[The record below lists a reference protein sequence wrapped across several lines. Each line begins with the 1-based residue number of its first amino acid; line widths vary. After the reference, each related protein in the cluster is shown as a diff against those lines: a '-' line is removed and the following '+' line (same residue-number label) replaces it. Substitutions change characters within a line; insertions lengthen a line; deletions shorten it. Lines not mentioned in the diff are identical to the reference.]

1 MPATIDEPEDDF
13 VCVASPVLPTA
24 KSITVHEDF
33 VEVTAGI
40 DEPVELY
47 QTTVERTPTKIVVTL
62 HGEQPQTKVLNA
74 KQAIALLV
82 TMFFDR
88 IPVGSPLKR
97 YQFQEGLS
105 VLDDSAKFLSNTP
118 SCYFD
123 LIHVLHNIAADSRW
137 VLSLVLRDFLEDK
150 NWPSAVFV
158 GHEIHP
164 VVWAVLLGPLGLA
177 AGSIEGKLRADIL
190 LEAEDHWVQKHVHDE
205 DFDAQLTELA
215 RFAAALCEMGKEALT
230 PPEHVLPEAVPA
242 TTVASDP
249 VARRRARKIAVSKVR
264 IVGPA

>member
-13 VCVASPVLPTA
+13 VCVARPVLPTA

-33 VEVTAGI
+33 VEVTTGV
-40 DEPVELY
+40 DKPVKLY
-47 QTTVERTPTKIVVTL
+47 QTTVVRTPTKIVVTL
-62 HGEQPQTKVLNA
+62 HREQPQTKILNA
-74 KQAIALLV
+74 KQAIALLI
-82 TMFFDR
+82 TMFCDR

-97 YQFQEGLS
+97 YQFTEGLS
-105 VLDDSAKFLSNTP
+105 VLDDCAKFLSNTP

-137 VLSLVLRDFLEDK
+137 VFSLILRDFLENAD
-150 NWPSAVFV
+150 WPSAVFV

-164 VVWAVLLGPLGLA
+164 VVWALLLGPLGLA

-190 LEAEDHWVQKHVHDE
+190 LEAEDDWVQKHTDDE
-205 DFDAQLTELA
+205 DFKGKVAELA
-215 RFAAALCEMGKEALT
+215 RLAAALCEIGIEALT
-230 PPEHVLPEAVPA
+230 PPEHVAPQTVLA
-242 TTVASDP
+242 TDVASKP
-249 VARRRARKIAVSKVR
+249 TARKRARKIAVSKVK